1 MARAIVIEGRIEMT
15 CSLMRSPLFLLTW
28 LAAFSVQA
36 AGPLPGANVESLL
49 VAAREGSPEVRM
61 VRLEAEA
68 ARERIEPAGAL
79 PDPMLRIE
87 LENITRNGSQD
98 ATLSPAR
105 VGDTKYTV
113 LQPLPF
119 WGKRDLKRELASAEA
134 GQASGRADD
143 TWSEIATRIKTLYA
157 QYWLSSH
164 AVRLTREN
172 IELSRQLEQI
182 AQVRYAAGLAAQQDA
197 IRAQVER
204 SMLDS
209 ELVGLEN
216 EYRQLSHFIN
226 AMLARPGLAALAE
239 PDALRPLPARFDS
252 ASLQARL
259 LAKNPQLAI
268 EAARQ
273 ESAGKNRDLAYRNR
287 YPDFTVGVSPMQVQ
301 NRVDAWSLMLEMN
314 LPLQQGSRRSQE
326 RESERMLEAAAARKE
341 ALGHR
346 LQGELSGALAN
357 LEAARS
363 TEEITRNRLL
373 PQAELTF
380 KSALAAYENGK
391 VDFATLLDA
400 QRQIRNAR
408 LALLRTQ
415 ASQQMRL
422 ADIERLLGEDL

>member
-1 MARAIVIEGRIEMT
+1 MK
-15 CSLMRSPLFLLTW
+15 PLLFAGLL
-28 LAAFSVQA
+28 LAALAAQA
-36 AGPLPGANVESLL
+36 TEPLPGASVESLL
-49 VAAREGSPEVRM
+49 AAAREGSPDLRM

-68 ARERIEPAGAL
+68 ARERIGPAGAL
-79 PDPMLRIE
+79 PDPMLRLE
-87 LENITRNGSQD
+87 LENITRNGSQS
-98 ATLSPAR
+98 ATLAPSR
-105 VGDTKYTV
+105 VGDTKYTL

-119 WGKRDLKRELASAEA
+119 WGKRDLKREVAAAEA
-134 GQASGRADD
+134 AQADGRALDS
-143 TWSEIATRIKTLYA
+143 WAEIAARIKNLYA
-157 QYWLSSH
+157 QYWLTRQ
-164 AVRLTREN
+164 ALQLTRDN

-182 AQVRYAAGLAAQQDA
+182 AQVRYAGGLAAQQDA

-209 ELVGLEN
+209 ELIAMEA
-216 EYRQLSHFIN
+216 EHHHLSAFIN
-226 AMLARPGLAALAE
+226 AMLARPADASLAE
-239 PDALRPLPARFDS
+239 PTALRPLPARLEH
-252 ASLQARL
+252 ATLNARL
-259 LAKNPQLAI
+259 LANNPQLGI
-268 EAARQ
+268 EAARLGGA
-273 ESAGKNRDLAYRNR
+273 EKSRDLAYRNR
-287 YPDFTVGVSPMQVQ
+287 YPDFVVGVSPMQVD

-326 RESERMLEAAAARKE
+326 RESERMLEAATARKE

-346 LQGELSGALAN
+346 LMGELNAAISN

-363 TEEITRNRLL
+363 TEQISRSRLL

-380 KSALAAYENGK
+380 KSALAGYENGK

-408 LALLRTQ
+408 LALLRAQ